1 MTNIND
7 ELGDMLKNGAGDRT
21 NDQITILKAYAI
33 VASDISMDNV
43 FIITN
48 KMEDA
53 YNNLK

>member
-7 ELGDMLKNGAGDRT
+7 ELGDMLKNGVGDRT
-21 NDQITILKAYAI
+21 NDQITILKAFAI

-43 FIITN
+43 FMVTN
-48 KMEDA
+48 EMEDA